1 MEKDIEQKFDELL
14 ITIKKG
20 FDGVSDEFIAVKKD
34 IKNLKTDVRD
44 LKTDVRDL
52 KQDMRAVKSTMVTK
66 DFVTDKNADLAAEI
80 GSKINRRHQEQRLF
94 NKKHVEFL
102 KRDKGVITPD
112 HVAELEEMLA

>member
-1 MEKDIEQKFDELL
+1 
-14 ITIKKG
+14 
-20 FDGVSDEFIAVKKD
+20 
-34 IKNLKTDVRD
+34 
-44 LKTDVRDL
+44 
-52 KQDMRAVKSTMVTK
+52 MRAVKSTMVTK